1 MYRVSGDKGPSLHET
16 KFPMDWTKNLHA
28 NASIQS
34 VHLMKRKTAFLS
46 VSLLFYLSLPFSY
59 HLLEHSPQA
68 LSYSILTDL
77 QHLKYNSSAMSLT
90 PIYPQG
96 LAFRLEAVVGNRQED
111 VTEVEELADKRLL
124 AALVASLDM
133 KVCLVY
139 PEFIVS
145 ESQLALLLSSYFAA
159 AGPWF

>member
-1 MYRVSGDKGPSLHET
+1 
-16 KFPMDWTKNLHA
+16 
-28 NASIQS
+28 
-34 VHLMKRKTAFLS
+34 
-46 VSLLFYLSLPFSY
+46 
-59 HLLEHSPQA
+59 
-68 LSYSILTDL
+68 
-77 QHLKYNSSAMSLT
+77 MSLT

-145 ESQLALLLSSYFAA
+145 GSQLALLLSSYFAA